1 MKKLENFNLTIDAD
15 DLILV
20 SPPAPEEASTF
31 ILSKQALKEAR
42 ENAARISKPFVVA
55 AVGENAA
62 KAFGGLKRGDYVF
75 AKNYMQDVASLV
87 VFDEERRWKN
97 PIISPIG
104 AVAAKITYT
113 EQYEAE
119 YDELIDKVEYAI
131 VIRAKKQEEID
142 AKTKK

>member
-20 SPPAPEEASTF
+20 TAPAIEEASTI
-31 ILSKQALKEAR
+31 ILSKAALAEAR
-42 ENAARISKPFVVA
+42 KNASIISKPFVVS

-87 VFDEERRWKN
+87 IFDEDRRWKN

-104 AVAAKITYT
+104 AIAAKVTYS

-119 YDELIDKVEYAI
+119 YDELIEKVENAI
-131 VIRAKKQEEID
+131 IVRAEKQKEID